1 MDLFGE
7 AIRDYYNGKYS
18 EDLITFIS
26 LGVEDKLPLPYL
38 FRKYDQ
44 MPGLE
49 QQALELCRGKIL
61 DIGCGAGS
69 HSIFLKEK
77 GFDITAIDTSEG
89 AVDITKKRGIDRA
102 IVQDVRDYSGQKYD
116 TLLLLMNGIGMAGR
130 IKHLGSYLNHLKS
143 LLHPE
148 GQILTDSTDIIYM
161 FEDEED
167 GGYTIPG
174 HLDYYGEVDFRLSY
188 KNQLGE
194 PFPWFYIGF
203 ELLKEIAEDQGFEC
217 NLIGLGE
224 HFDYLA
230 QLILKR

>member
-7 AIRDYYNGKYS
+7 AITDYHNGKYS

-38 FRKYDQ
+38 FRDFKE
-44 MPGLE
+44 MPVLE

-69 HSIFLKEK
+69 HSLYLKEK
-77 GFDITAIDTSEG
+77 GFDISAIDTSEG
-89 AVDITKKRGIDRA
+89 AINITRKRGINKA
-102 IVQDVRDYSGQKYD
+102 VVQDILEHSGQKYD

-130 IKHLGSYLNHLKS
+130 IKQLGSFLNHLKT
-143 LLHPE
+143 LLNPG

-174 HLDYYGEVDFRLSY
+174 H
-188 KNQLGE
+188 
-194 PFPWFYIGF
+194 
-203 ELLKEIAEDQGFEC
+203 
-217 NLIGLGE
+217 
-224 HFDYLA
+224 
-230 QLILKR
+230 